1 MFMAH
6 GAVILPYI
14 NLYAY
19 SSKGNVEPEDENLN
33 LINFAPET
41 EILNIISICKSLA
54 KRQHRS
60 VTVFKKYLFLLLHKS
75 KP

>member
-41 EILNIISICKSLA
+41 EIINKIC
-54 KRQHRS
+54 
-60 VTVFKKYLFLLLHKS
+60 
-75 KP
+75 